1 MLLKALF
8 EIKTRHAY
16 QRVMSSLAFL
26 AYIFKETA
34 VSQIYKIY
42 IFFLNYS
49 FKLKEYKNK
58 PTIVKLLEET
68 PFTPYS
74 LEGQSDTVGKLPAL
88 IPKKKLIRS
97 YKNTTWSFYLSK
109 KKKKK
114 RKT

>member
-1 MLLKALF
+1 MLLKALL

-26 AYIFKETA
+26 AYIFKETER
-34 VSQIYKIY
+34 YLKFTKF

-74 LEGQSDTVGKLPAL
+74 LEDQSDTVGKLPAPIL
-88 IPKKKLIRS
+88 KKKLIRS
-97 YKNTTWSFYLSK
+97 YINTT
-109 KKKKK
+109 
-114 RKT
+114 